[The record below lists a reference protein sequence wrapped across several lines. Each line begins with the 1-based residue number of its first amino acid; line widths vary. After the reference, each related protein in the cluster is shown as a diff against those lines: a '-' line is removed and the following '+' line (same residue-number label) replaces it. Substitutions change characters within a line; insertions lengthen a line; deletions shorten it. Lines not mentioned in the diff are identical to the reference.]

1 MSEDGP
7 RPRAQGPDPVSAAGG
22 LSGEVTSLLHALHTA
37 DGDPAAITV
46 RLTELL
52 YPELKRIARSLMR
65 RERGG
70 HTLQPTAVLHEAF
83 VRLVG
88 QTGNTWQDR
97 SHFLGVAT
105 RLMRQVLVDHA
116 RRRQAAKRGAG
127 GMRVTLADDLAAS
140 DDPTH
145 DILVLDQA
153 LDRYAALDARG
164 ARVAELRVFGGLTV
178 QEAAAHLG
186 VSARTVDGDWAVARM
201 WLARELAGPAA
212 NG

>member
-1 MSEDGP
+1 
-7 RPRAQGPDPVSAAGG
+7 
-22 LSGEVTSLLHALHTA
+22 
-37 DGDPAAITV
+37 
-46 RLTELL
+46 
-52 YPELKRIARSLMR
+52 
-65 RERGG
+65 
-70 HTLQPTAVLHEAF
+70 
-83 VRLVG
+83 
-88 QTGNTWQDR
+88 
-97 SHFLGVAT
+97 
-105 RLMRQVLVDHA
+105 
-116 RRRQAAKRGAG
+116 
-127 GMRVTLADDLAAS
+127 MRVTLADDLAAS

-153 LDRYAALDARG
+153 LERYAALDARG